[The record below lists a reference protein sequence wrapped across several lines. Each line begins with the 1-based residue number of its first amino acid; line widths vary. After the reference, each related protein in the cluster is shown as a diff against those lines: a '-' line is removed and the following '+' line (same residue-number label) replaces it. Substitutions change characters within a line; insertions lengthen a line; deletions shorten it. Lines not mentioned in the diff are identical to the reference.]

1 MSKLSVSVLIIA
13 QNAAHSLRRCLD
25 SLSAFDEV
33 VLIDGGSSDATMS
46 IAKEYP
52 NVKAYSN
59 PWPGFI
65 AQRNFSIDKASHDW
79 CFMMDAD
86 EAVTQ
91 EVIDEISRVIALP
104 DAKKLYRVVRTEYF
118 EAQAI
123 EYAFGKSDYQ
133 ERLFQTK
140 HIRYTGGNHH
150 EHLIDGRLAKPG
162 DPDMGDFPKHM
173 RILHWPHY
181 GIDDWIKKLPRFI
194 VLVAEEKL
202 ERGKNVSAFVVLA
215 TLFGTFFQIYA
226 KSWKQG
232 KVGFVISVSEACYR
246 TLVKLNMYTKRHVR
260 KDKSKNNFEQQY
272 LN

>member
-13 QNAAHSLRRCLD
+13 QNAAYSLRRCLD
-25 SLSAFDEV
+25 SLTAFDEV
-33 VLIDGGSSDATMS
+33 VLVDGGSRDATLE

-52 NVKAYSN
+52 NVKVYQN

-65 AQRNFSIDKASHDW
+65 AQRNFSIDQASHPW

-86 EAVTQ
+86 EAVTP
-91 EVIDEISRVIALP
+91 EVVEEIARVIASSE
-104 DAKKLYRVVRTEYF
+104 AKKLYRIVRTEYF
-118 EAQAI
+118 EGEAI
-123 EYAFGKSDYQ
+123 EFAYGRSDYQ

-162 DPDMGDFPKHM
+162 DSEMGDFNPKL

-194 VLVAEEKL
+194 VLVAEEKI
-202 ERGKNVSAFVVLA
+202 ERGKRASAFVVLA
-215 TLFGTFFQIYA
+215 TLFGTFFQVYA
-226 KSWKQG
+226 KSWRQG

-246 TLVKLNMYTKRHVR
+246 TLVKINMYTKKNVR
-260 KDKSKNNFEQQY
+260 KDRSKSNFEQQY